1 MYCII
6 IALLSGE
13 NGVNISNTIVNNI
26 LIFQHMQCV
35 YIIFSQGRYYIN
47 IVCVIVY
54 WGLAILRYY
63 MVIHFITALH
73 TRFCWENVI
82 LLTFNWSCLILRL
95 VIGGELMVKI
105 WHFHTS
111 LSRSAFNK
119 INPDNIYYI
128 AIFWMKVFFFLEHFR
143 SDVGFGDT

>member
-35 YIIFSQGRYYIN
+35 YIILIYSQGRYYIN

-82 LLTFNWSCLILRL
+82 LLTFNWSWLVSNSSSCNWRIDGKNMAFSYLFKPFCL
-95 VIGGELMVKI
+95 
-105 WHFHTS
+105 
-111 LSRSAFNK
+111 NK

-128 AIFWMKVFFFLEHFR
+128 AIFWMKVFFFGTF
-143 SDVGFGDT
+143 